1 MKDAL
6 LPELKT
12 FQNPLRQFIYDNHL
26 TLLQACKLLE
36 ISTAQL
42 PVLLNE
48 DPQMLKFTR
57 MLTLKRIKDVT
68 QVDLISWYLNSEP
81 S

>member
-1 MKDAL
+1 M
-6 LPELKT
+6 
-12 FQNPLRQFIYDNHL
+12 
-26 TLLQACKLLE
+26 LQACKLLE